1 MFLSWRVVRRAG
13 VLPSMMK
20 IKTFIMSAIFMAFSV
35 APVLAAGPGYT
46 NVCGSGTAA
55 NNYDNSRC
63 PANCDMGS
71 GNCTAGATQYI
82 FRFQCQG
89 NQTVCTAINEEKGGP
104 GTTKNVKN
112 VPCGQTAQVDVFNH
126 DCRNNGWSCSDSD
139 VLGYLVYY
147 GGDCGGTTT
156 TTSNNAPGCDSG
168 QVNMNVNP
176 NPARVGENMSFVVGG
191 SQGSTWVEDYWSGG
205 VSCSGGFWGN
215 KGCSANNAGSF
226 TWTHVWYNTAQNDFN
241 TKSARCE
248 KSVSYSISGS
258 NPTPT
263 PTPTPTPFPTP
274 TPTPTPTPAP
284 GATPTPTP
292 TPTPVARV
300 TPRTGFDLYSTV
312 SILMTSGWAGYLLLR
327 KRKV

>member
-20 IKTFIMSAIFMAFSV
+20 IKVFIMSVVLMALSGSS
-35 APVLAAGPGYT
+35 VLAEGAGYINVYGYGPNNSANAT
-46 NVCGSGTAA
+46 HAGNYCNVNTGE
-55 NNYDNSRC
+55 
-63 PANCDMGS
+63 
-71 GNCTAGATQYI
+71 CTASGGNWVV
-82 FRFQCQG
+82 RFECAG
-89 NQTVCTAINEEKGGP
+89 KPSNGECKDNESGWTDNGKLG
-104 GTTKNVKN
+104 VKN
-112 VPCGQTAQVDVFNH
+112 VGCGRTAQVDVLGGN
-126 DCRNNGWSCSDSD
+126 CRAQGGACWDTWKD
-139 VLGYLVYY
+139 YLVYY

-156 TTSNNAPGCDSG
+156 TTTTTSAPGCDSS

-176 NPARVGENMSFVVGG
+176 NPARVGDNMSFVVGG
-191 SQGSTWVEDYWSGG
+191 NQGSTWVEDSWSGG

-215 KGCSANNAGSF
+215 KGCNANSAGSY

-248 KSVSYSISGS
+248 KSVSYSINGS

-263 PTPTPTPFPTP
+263 PTPTPFP

-292 TPTPVARV
+292 TPTPVATV
-300 TPRTGFDLYSTV
+300 TPKTGFDLYSTV
-312 SILMTSGWAGYLLLR
+312 SVLMTSGWAGFLLLR
-327 KRKV
+327 KRRV